1 MPSRFVPRAPATG
14 FTLLELMMVVAVVA
28 ILAAIAIPNY
38 SAFVTR
44 SKIVDGTVKLG
55 DFKTQ
60 MDKYFMD
67 NRTYL
72 NGANCGIPNP
82 AVGANDNFAI
92 TCVAAAGPPQT
103 FLVTGT
109 GLAARGMT
117 GFTYTVDQS
126 NAKTSAGPGGKY
138 TNGACWALR
147 SDGSC

>member
-1 MPSRFVPRAPATG
+1 
-14 FTLLELMMVVAVVA
+14 
-28 ILAAIAIPNY
+28 
-38 SAFVTR
+38 
-44 SKIVDGTVKLG
+44 
-55 DFKTQ
+55 

-82 AVGANDNFAI
+82 AVGPNDNFTI
-92 TCVAAAGPPQT
+92 TCVPAAGPPQT

-109 GLAARGMT
+109 GLAAKGMT
-117 GFTYTVDQS
+117 GFTYTVDQA